1 MIRFVAALFA
11 AFWLCGCTTNHISYQ
26 MPVQLPQLPEG
37 RLHGAESRVAA
48 QLLNYKIFVKP
59 GCNWEKVADLH
70 DYKIRVQH
78 LPNGIVIIDNGHD
91 YPDHRHRLIFYN
103 NPGYNRKLPVKV
115 VGYNAFGNFEKEE
128 IYGNR

>member
-1 MIRFVAALFA
+1 MTKFTAAFFV

-26 MPVQLPQLPEG
+26 MPVQLSQPT
-37 RLHGAESRVAA
+37 ESRLRGSESRTVT
-48 QLLNYKIFVKP
+48 QFLNYKVFIKP
-59 GCNWEKVADLH
+59 GCSWEQVADLYEH
-70 DYKIRVQH
+70 SIRVRH
-78 LPNGIVIIDNGHD
+78 LPNGIVIIDNGYN

-103 NPGYNRKLPVKV
+103 NPGYNRKLPVRV